1 MPGVPLMRAG
11 RAFRRSLLTSPS
23 RWESTHIPLSTPR
36 ELCLRKNQR
45 NRREKWG
52 ENVIYTDGQKQSHGE
67 HIHTQKHTKPP
78 HLRLFLGCLLNH
90 VKRHWGDSRQQPS
103 PSFPRRPGSDF
114 SCPSFK
120 TISSSITNPLHPQ
133 PLLPSSFTVLGEK
146 CETWV
151 PSAWWEGS
159 PDCN

>member
-11 RAFRRSLLTSPS
+11 RALRRALLPSPS
-23 RWESTHIPLSTPR
+23 HWESTHIPLSTPR
-36 ELCLRKNQR
+36 ELCLRKIKGTGGR
-45 NRREKWG
+45 NGEKMLFILM
-52 ENVIYTDGQKQSHGE
+52 VRSKALGE
-67 HIHTQKHTKPP
+67 HIHIQKYTQTL

-103 PSFPRRPGSDF
+103 PSFPCSPGSDF

-120 TISSSITNPLHPQ
+120 NISASVTNPLHPQ

-146 CETWV
+146 CEIWV
-151 PSAWWEGS
+151 PFAWQEGIS
-159 PDCN
+159 DCN